1 MTFHRLGGDSGKM
14 SCASD
19 SHCLQCGGELPS
31 STEYIVRRWRV
42 LSGLPFVTSSVHSVY
57 GHNFNAQPEEG
68 GFRYG
73 TLSIPSLLFADD
85 VVLLASSCMDLQL
98 LDSQLC
104 LKRLG

>member
-1 MTFHRLGGDSGKM
+1 MTFHRLSGKM

-31 STEYIVRRWRV
+31 STEYIVWRWKV
-42 LSGLPFVTSSVHSVY
+42 LSGLPFVTKMYHSVY

-85 VVLLASSCMDLQL
+85 LVLLASSCMVLQL

-104 LKRLG
+104 MKQLG